1 MIKIVIMA
9 AACFG
14 AYVFIG
20 SHVHAANNFAFGL
33 DGYGVSY
40 LFLVTGVVGL
50 VTYKFVK

>member
-1 MIKIVIMA
+1 MIKIGIMA

-33 DGYGVSY
+33 DGLGFTY
-40 LFLVTGVVGL
+40 LALATGVVGL
-50 VTYKFVK
+50 VTYKYVK